1 MDATSSLVISD
12 VTPCSG
18 LNLNNLLVIPTQN
31 VNSVPCQLCFCLH
44 NTRLVGSA
52 AKRVE
57 ITNFIK
63 DHDVDVQFITETW
76 LQKPGDEAKCMD
88 LAPQG
93 YKVYSFPC
101 SHCSTVTQCGGITLI
116 IKDCPNHHCSNKS
129 TFLFLHTSFDL
140 SHLSME
146 IQQQ

>member
-52 AKRVE
+52 A
-57 ITNFIK
+57 N
-63 DHDVDVQFITETW
+63 HDVDVKFITETW
-76 LQKPGDEAKCMD
+76 LQKPGDVAKCMD
-88 LAPQG
+88 LASQG
-93 YKVYSFPC
+93 KVLAPTAPPSPKVVE
-101 SHCSTVTQCGGITLI
+101 S
-116 IKDCPNHHCSNKS
+116 P
-129 TFLFLHTSFDL
+129 
-140 SHLSME
+140 
-146 IQQQ
+146 